1 MDDHSKETAP
11 PEEEREVEK
20 SPSQRFIK
28 YDTEVGRGSFKTV
41 YKALDTVNAQ
51 PVAWL
56 ELQPHKLTKE
66 DRSRFKVRPFRVAN
80 YKWWN
85 KGQFLA
91 VILACVKYMAYPEN
105 FKFHV
110 VRLLLALLETYLEN
124 FLLSNTPLF

>member
-1 MDDHSKETAP
+1 MDDHSKDTAP

-66 DRSRFKVRPFRVAN
+66 DRSRFKVSLFWLFFYTDLMN
-80 YKWWN
+80 
-85 KGQFLA
+85 
-91 VILACVKYMAYPEN
+91 
-105 FKFHV
+105 
-110 VRLLLALLETYLEN
+110 VRIT
-124 FLLSNTPLF
+124 TT

>member
-66 DRSRFKVRPFRVAN
+66 DRSRFKVSLFWLLFVQF
-80 YKWWN
+80 WW
-85 KGQFLA
+85 
-91 VILACVKYMAYPEN
+91 MS
-105 FKFHV
+105 
-110 VRLLLALLETYLEN
+110 RLLRHDYTY
-124 FLLSNTPLF
+124 SNSLGQMGSIKKL

>member
-1 MDDHSKETAP
+1 MFRIVRAITFFRDFPLFDQSFRRELFNANMDDHSKETAP

-80 YKWWN
+80 YK
-85 KGQFLA
+85 
-91 VILACVKYMAYPEN
+91 
-105 FKFHV
+105 
-110 VRLLLALLETYLEN
+110 
-124 FLLSNTPLF
+124 